1 MQLKQALG
9 KCQTFFYFKK
19 KRLLVVVEGRGGGK
33 GKKCAISR
41 AREYALIGY
50 VDGMGLAV
58 YNGASSGI
66 LGGSTRKYFLS
77 RQCFYSFSPNVLTCV
92 QC

>member
-33 GKKCAISR
+33 GKKKREKCAISR

-50 VDGMGLAV
+50 VDEMGLA
-58 YNGASSGI
+58 S
-66 LGGSTRKYFLS
+66 
-77 RQCFYSFSPNVLTCV
+77 
-92 QC
+92 